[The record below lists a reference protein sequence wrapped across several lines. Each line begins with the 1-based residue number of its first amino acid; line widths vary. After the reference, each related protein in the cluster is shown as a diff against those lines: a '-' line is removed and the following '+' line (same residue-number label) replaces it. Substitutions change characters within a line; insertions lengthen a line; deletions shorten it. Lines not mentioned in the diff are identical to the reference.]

1 LKSETAIHAQ
11 DAASPF
17 DDEMLLPVLKG
28 GLNETKV
35 VSLGMLLAL
44 LLPVAMDLLS
54 SIRGRS
60 VL

>member
-11 DAASPF
+11 DAAPPF